1 LENHGSVAVGASLQA
16 AFNVMETV
24 ERAAQIFYLAHTLGR
39 VQPLPPEA
47 LHALQAL
54 RPS

>member
-1 LENHGSVAVGASLQA
+1 MAVGSSLQD

-39 VQPLPPEA
+39 VQQLPPEA